1 MSYLQQ
7 PQYVVFFSC
16 AYYLSGEFLKIHH
29 QGVLINYV

>member
-7 PQYVVFFSC
+7 PQYIVFLSC
-16 AYYLSGEFLKIHH
+16 AYYLIVEFLKIH